1 MTKRRTDRP
10 LAELPEHL
18 REKEQHWRELID
30 GCSRSGQ
37 SVASYCKQN
46 KICAN
51 SFYQWRTELARR
63 DKARGSGAQ
72 ERALTF
78 VPLTVDVPAVQRGEL
93 EVVLIGDRRIRIV
106 DDFEPAI
113 LAKLVTVLEQLPC

>member
-1 MTKRRTDRP
+1 MLTLRP
-10 LAELPEHL
+10 ERCKLLQAEQDL
-18 REKEQHWRELID
+18 RQLE
-30 GCSRSGQ
+30 
-37 SVASYCKQN
+37 
-46 KICAN
+46 
-51 SFYQWRTELARR
+51 WRTELARR

-78 VPLTVDVPAVQRGEL
+78 VPLTVHVPAVQRGEL